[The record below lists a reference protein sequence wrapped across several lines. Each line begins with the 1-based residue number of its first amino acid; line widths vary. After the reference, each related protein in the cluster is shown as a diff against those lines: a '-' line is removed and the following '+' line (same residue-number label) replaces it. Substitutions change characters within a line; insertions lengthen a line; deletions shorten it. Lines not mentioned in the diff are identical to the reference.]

1 VVVEFIDAYKDR
13 FGVVPICRVLSEH
26 HCGIAP
32 SSYYA
37 YRSRPPSARALSD
50 QLMLAEVVRVQR
62 DQRIGRGLYGARK
75 VWLQLRREDITVA
88 RCTVERLMRLAG
100 LAGVRRG
107 ALRRTTRRD
116 RAAAR
121 PPDLVDRQFHADAP
135 NQLWVVDFT
144 YVPTWQQ
151 TAYTALVIDVYS
163 RRIVGW
169 RCASSMPTELPL
181 DALEM
186 ALYTRTRSGEDIA
199 GVIHHSDAGAQYTSI
214 RYATRLADAGA
225 LASIGSVGDSYDNA
239 LAETTI
245 GLYKTECADYEGPW
259 LTVEALELA
268 TLIWVDW
275 WNETRLHSSIGDIPP
290 VEYEHNYHRAQRTPG
305 QHPLPGT
312 PSAH

>member
-1 VVVEFIDAYKDR
+1 MVVEFIDAYKSR
-13 FGVVPICRVLSEH
+13 FGVVPICRVLSAH
-26 HCGIAP
+26 ACGIAP

-37 YRSRPPSARALSD
+37 YHARPASARALRD
-50 QLMLAEVVRVQR
+50 ALLLADVVRVQS
-62 DQRIGRGLYGARK
+62 DERIGRGRYGARK
-75 VWLQLRREDITVA
+75 VWLQLHREGIQIA
-88 RCTVERLMRLAG
+88 RCTVERLMRQAG

-107 ALRRTTRRD
+107 AKRRTTRRD
-116 RAAAR
+116 LLALR
-121 PPDLVDRQFHADAP
+121 PPDLVDRQFRADAP

-144 YVPTWQQ
+144 YASTWQQ

-186 ALYTRTRSGEDIA
+186 ALATRTRAGVDVT
-199 GVIHHSDAGAQYTSI
+199 GVIHHSDAGSQYTSI
-214 RYATRLADAGA
+214 RYTSRLQDVGA

-239 LAETTI
+239 LAESTI
-245 GLYKTECADYEGPW
+245 GLYKAECVDFDGPW
-259 LTVEALELA
+259 HTVEELELA

-290 VEYEHNYHRAQRTPG
+290 VEYEQHYHREQHTPG
-305 QHPLPGT
+305 QQPLPGT

>member
-1 VVVEFIDAYKDR
+1 VVVEFIDAYKTR
-13 FGVVPICRVLSEH
+13 FGVVPICRVLSQH

-50 QLMLAEVVRVQR
+50 RALLSEVVRVQH
-62 DQRIGRGLYGARK
+62 DQRIGRGRYGARK
-75 VWLQLRREDITVA
+75 VWLELRREGIAVA
-88 RCTVERLMRLAG
+88 RCTVERLMRQAG
-100 LAGVRRG
+100 LVGVRRG
-107 ALRRTTRRD
+107 ANRRTTRRD
-116 RAAAR
+116 LAALR
-121 PPDLVDRQFHADAP
+121 PPDLVDRQFRADAP

-144 YVPTWQQ
+144 YASTWQQ

-169 RCASSMPTELPL
+169 RCASAMPTELPL

-186 ALYTRTRSGEDIA
+186 ALATRTRAGVDVS
-199 GVIHHSDAGAQYTSI
+199 GVIHHSDAGSQYTSI
-214 RYATRLADAGA
+214 RYATRLADVGA

-239 LAETTI
+239 LAESTI
-245 GLYKTECADYEGPW
+245 GLYKAECVDFDGPW
-259 LTVEALELA
+259 HTVEALELA

-290 VEYEHNYHRAQRTPG
+290 VEYEQHYHRDKITPG
-305 QHPLPGT
+305 QQPQPGT

>member
-1 VVVEFIDAYKDR
+1 VVVEFIDAYKAR

-50 QLMLAEVVRVQR
+50 RVLLSEVVRVQR

-75 VWLQLRREDITVA
+75 VWLQLGREGFVVA
-88 RCTVERLMRLAG
+88 RCTVERLMREAG
-100 LAGVRRG
+100 LVGVRRG

-116 RAAAR
+116 LAALR
-121 PPDLVDRQFHADAP
+121 PPDLVDRQFRADAP

-144 YVPTWQQ
+144 YVSTWQQ

-186 ALYTRTRSGEDIA
+186 ALYTRTRSGQEIA
-199 GVIHHSDAGAQYTSI
+199 GLIHHSDAGSQYTSI

-245 GLYKTECADYEGPW
+245 GLYKTECAHYEGPW

-268 TLIWVDW
+268 TLVWVDW
-275 WNETRLHSSIGDIPP
+275 WNETRLHSAIGDIPP
-290 VEYEHNYHRAQRTPG
+290 VEYERNYHRDKITARQ
-305 QHPLPGT
+305 QPLPGT
-312 PSAH
+312 PSVH